1 MFGIMNGYVEIAEKL
16 VHSKYVAK
24 TDTRELGISDVLPVA
39 YEKEQ
44 EKLDS
49 VYTILEYLRLPSL
62 LQLELTIVTD
72 MIGPP
77 GPDLSKHEE
86 INHNFLILQITSAW
100 MLWFHGWRYFF
111 VKDNIITAKYLL
123 LSLRY
128 FYFFCIIKLLL
139 VL

>member
-1 MFGIMNGYVEIAEKL
+1 MKKNEKKTNKTNMFGIMNGYVEIAEKL

-72 MIGPP
+72 MIEPP
-77 GPDLSKHEE
+77 RTL
-86 INHNFLILQITSAW
+86 TSAN
-100 MLWFHGWRYFF
+100 M
-111 VKDNIITAKYLL
+111 KKSITT
-123 LSLRY
+123 S
-128 FYFFCIIKLLL
+128 
-139 VL
+139 